1 MYERVKSTLLWLLKV
16 PPEPHDPMGD
26 VHSLRVFR
34 AAPGYLRYITIGWAL
49 SEFAILLGGLLVFI
63 PLADCRSHGYRGD
76 PGDRPGPPRRSDIS
90 RASRP
95 HVLLVAPEL
104 RDALVKVT
112 DRSLRIRAGVWNVHE
127 MTMTFANVQNIT
139 ISQGPLER
147 LFGISDVKVDTA
159 GGGGSSGSHG
169 KAEGQNLHV
178 ATFRG
183 VDNPEEIRDLMLQR
197 LRRLRDAGLGDL
209 DDAPGL
215 KGAPVHDPALGS
227 TETLQAARGFS
238 RRGKGVASRRRSCS
252 SAVARTRGPTSRSRS
267 MRERAAEPTRP
278 NVNTPG
284 QVLFASLIGTTIEFF
299 DFYIYATAA
308 VLVFPRLFFPTSDPA
323 SAVAGVA
330 RDIWRLRSSRGRS
343 GRRSSAISATASA
356 ARRRSSPHC

>member
-1 MYERVKSTLLWLLKV
+1 MYDRVKSTLLWLLRV

-34 AAPGYLRYITIGWAL
+34 AAPGYLRYLTLAWAL
-49 SEFAILLGGLLVFI
+49 SEIGILLGGLLVFI
-63 PLADCRSHGYRGD
+63 PLAIAAATGLAVILTTALG
-76 PGDRPGPPRRSDIS
+76 
-90 RASRP
+90 
-95 HVLLVAPEL
+95 LVAAMIFLGQAGLTFFSL
-104 RDALVKVT
+104 RLNYEMRWYKVT

-169 KAEGQNLHV
+169 NAEGLNLHV

-209 DDAPGL
+209 DDAPAL
-215 KGAPVHDPALGS
+215 QGAPASDPAFGS
-227 TETLQAARGFS
+227 TEALQALVAFRDEARAL
-238 RRGKGVASRRRSCS
+238 R
-252 SAVARTRGPTSRSRS
+252 
-267 MRERAAEPTRP
+267 RAA
-278 NVNTPG
+278 
-284 QVLFASLIGTTIEFF
+284 
-299 DFYIYATAA
+299 DA
-308 VLVFPRLFFPTSDPA
+308 VLPR
-323 SAVAGVA
+323 
-330 RDIWRLRSSRGRS
+330 
-343 GRRSSAISATASA
+343 
-356 ARRRSSPHC
+356 